1 MSKVLIN
8 EMDLLQEEFKHF
20 QKIEKLKKL
29 ENKINKK

>member
-8 EMDLLQEEFKHF
+8 EMDLLQEELKKF